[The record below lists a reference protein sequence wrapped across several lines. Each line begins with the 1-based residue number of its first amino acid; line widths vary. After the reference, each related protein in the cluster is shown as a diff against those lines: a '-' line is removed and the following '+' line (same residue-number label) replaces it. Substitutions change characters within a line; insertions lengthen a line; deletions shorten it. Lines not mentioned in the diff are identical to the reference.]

1 MKPVSHWDTGAS
13 VILVK
18 EKNDPTIAAIG
29 SQTACVEHKLTVL
42 LKNIEDYDHNATRF
56 GLITKA
62 ENLVKHVPTPYKVS
76 FALELPNEPGSL
88 ATVLSNFANC
98 GVNVSSV
105 KSRPEPGRPWHYRF
119 FVDIQVANEVQ
130 HEKIYAYRREFK
142 YNVRL
147 LGLYPVG
154 GVATVE

>member
-1 MKPVSHWDTGAS
+1 M
-13 VILVK
+13 ILVK

-88 ATVLSNFANC
+88 ATVYLIS
-98 GVNVSSV
+98 
-105 KSRPEPGRPWHYRF
+105 PT
-119 FVDIQVANEVQ
+119 VA
-130 HEKIYAYRREFK
+130 
-142 YNVRL
+142 
-147 LGLYPVG
+147 
-154 GVATVE
+154 